1 MIGAIAAAVSLELI
15 HGLTGC
21 WRDKH
26 LDDVA
31 ELGPQH
37 PGHAVVEAPQ
47 WVSQWVSLQLQHG
60 TVHRR
65 LQRRSCKAVT

>member
-47 WVSQWVSLQLQHG
+47 WVSLQLQLSRPPDG
-60 TVHRR
+60 VAY
-65 LQRRSCKAVT
+65 SCSYRGPPMG